1 MESCYDVVVV
11 GAGMIGGSVAKHV
24 ARLGGGSCRVAVI
37 GAAEEGEPLSILEDT
52 FCTLSFCRITSPV
65 CHFCVL
71 ISRPFTF
78 LLLSANVDCMPTFTF
93 QNKIFPHG
101 TEFNLTFCN
110 IDELAE
116 PLHGAWHDE
125 ARITRWEDDLSADPS
140 SEY

>member
-1 MESCYDVVVV
+1 
-11 GAGMIGGSVAKHV
+11 
-24 ARLGGGSCRVAVI
+24 
-37 GAAEEGEPLSILEDT
+37 
-52 FCTLSFCRITSPV
+52 
-65 CHFCVL
+65 
-71 ISRPFTF
+71 
-78 LLLSANVDCMPTFTF
+78 MPTFTL

-125 ARITRWEDDLSADPS
+125 ARITRWEDDLFADPS

>member
-1 MESCYDVVVV
+1 M
-11 GAGMIGGSVAKHV
+11 
-24 ARLGGGSCRVAVI
+24 
-37 GAAEEGEPLSILEDT
+37 
-52 FCTLSFCRITSPV
+52 
-65 CHFCVL
+65 

-78 LLLSANVDCMPTFTF
+78 LLLSANVDCMPTFTL
-93 QNKIFPHG
+93 QNKIFRHG